1 MSGSGKTVFVTGGG
15 GYVAS
20 HSIIELLK
28 DDFNVVAVDNF
39 VNSIRDQALHSP
51 SKMPES
57 LVRVQRLTGKS
68 VIFHE
73 ADLCDKDSLRSVFA
87 KHKIDVVIH
96 FAALKAVGESCS
108 QPLRYYGNNV
118 TGSSN
123 LMEVMMEYGVKRIVF
138 SSSATVYGNPDYL
151 PIDEKHP
158 TGRCTNPYG
167 KTKFFMEEIM
177 KDVCAANMDWGCML
191 LRYFNP
197 VGAHPSGEIGEDP
210 QGIPNNLMPYIAQ
223 VAVGRREKL
232 TIFGHDYDTP
242 DGTGIR
248 DYIHV
253 MDIAEGHVSAV
264 KAMLRQNSEG
274 VRIYNLGTGKGYSVL
289 EMVNAFQKAT
299 GQKVPYELS
308 DRRPGDVASAYA
320 STDLAEKELGWKSK
334 LGIEDMCR
342 DMWTWQ
348 SKNAQGYKQDQKQ

>member
-1 MSGSGKTVFVTGGG
+1 MFKHDVNISG
-15 GYVAS
+15 
-20 HSIIELLK
+20 
-28 DDFNVVAVDNF
+28 
-39 VNSIRDQALHSP
+39 P

-118 TGSSN
+118 TGSSVCEDVFRQKICQIDQIGIFFSMQN

-177 KDVCAANMDWGCML
+177 KDVCAANMVFHNLSIFNYSL
-191 LRYFNP
+191 LSLF
-197 VGAHPSGEIGEDP
+197 
-210 QGIPNNLMPYIAQ
+210 
-223 VAVGRREKL
+223 
-232 TIFGHDYDTP
+232 
-242 DGTGIR
+242 
-248 DYIHV
+248 
-253 MDIAEGHVSAV
+253 
-264 KAMLRQNSEG
+264 
-274 VRIYNLGTGKGYSVL
+274 
-289 EMVNAFQKAT
+289 
-299 GQKVPYELS
+299 
-308 DRRPGDVASAYA
+308 
-320 STDLAEKELGWKSK
+320 
-334 LGIEDMCR
+334 MCR
-342 DMWTWQ
+342 IGVACFCDISILLGHTHPAR
-348 SKNAQGYKQDQKQ
+348 SARTLREFPTT

>member
-1 MSGSGKTVFVTGGG
+1 MFKHDVNISG
-15 GYVAS
+15 
-20 HSIIELLK
+20 
-28 DDFNVVAVDNF
+28 
-39 VNSIRDQALHSP
+39 P

-87 KHKIDVVIH
+87 KVRQHSTVHLFFLHFATENIFFIQHKIDVVIH

-118 TGSSN
+118 TGSSVCEDVFRQKICQIDQIGIFFSMQN

-177 KDVCAANMDWGCML
+177 KDVCAANMVFHNLSIFNYSL
-191 LRYFNP
+191 LSLF
-197 VGAHPSGEIGEDP
+197 
-210 QGIPNNLMPYIAQ
+210 
-223 VAVGRREKL
+223 
-232 TIFGHDYDTP
+232 
-242 DGTGIR
+242 
-248 DYIHV
+248 
-253 MDIAEGHVSAV
+253 
-264 KAMLRQNSEG
+264 
-274 VRIYNLGTGKGYSVL
+274 
-289 EMVNAFQKAT
+289 
-299 GQKVPYELS
+299 
-308 DRRPGDVASAYA
+308 
-320 STDLAEKELGWKSK
+320 
-334 LGIEDMCR
+334 MCR
-342 DMWTWQ
+342 IGVACFCDISILLGHTHPAR
-348 SKNAQGYKQDQKQ
+348 SARTLREFPTT